1 MARLSCKVNGPGGS
15 PMNIRTKISLGFGV
29 VLALLLL
36 LGGYATTALLR
47 LDNTTRRIRQTNLY
61 SVEVGQVLLQAIDQL
76 ETQPAAPGGLP
87 LLRQALGRAA
97 GNVTEPGE
105 QAVIDS
111 LRQAT
116 AAYQQRV
123 RGGIEPGALAPYR
136 SYLRGLAHRL
146 VDLNVE
152 ALERKSQVADGR
164 AAESFR
170 IMLALAA
177 LAVVIT
183 LGLIIA
189 TAEAAAQPIE
199 ELTRALEHA
208 ARNNFESTI
217 PAAEYNELGRAGRA
231 FNRLLLELQ
240 RFRRSAL
247 TEIMTE
253 RNRLSGVVS
262 SLDEGLLLLDERG
275 VILMANPALCRLLGR
290 ADTELVGRRAQELA
304 PHHELLA
311 RLLHPVAASH
321 PDDEAGEPEAGAP
334 VPVPANEEAAPLITV
349 RISGYDTYYR
359 LSAHELRTFD
369 ESGQHVRPAG
379 QLLALRNVSEF
390 KKLDQLK
397 SNFLATVSHELK
409 TPLASIGLSLKLL
422 QHERTDAEERGR
434 LAQGIG
440 QETQRLQRM
449 VDELLTVAR
458 LDAGAGIQLSLRP
471 TSLAAVVQ
479 HATDTVRPQLDD
491 KRLQL
496 QVELPLDLPP
506 VRADEEKTT
515 WVLINLLSNAIRYSP
530 GEAPLHIRA
539 RLTPDG
545 RVQLSVQDCG
555 PGIAPEHHERIF
567 QRFHQ
572 SPEGEVRRGSTG
584 LGLSISREF
593 MAAQGGRLWVES
605 FPGCGSTFH
614 LTLPVGGEMVK

>member
-1 MARLSCKVNGPGGS
+1 
-15 PMNIRTKISLGFGV
+15 MNIRTKISLGFGV

-47 LDNTTRRIRQTNLY
+47 LDNTTRRIRQTNIY

-87 LLRQALGRAA
+87 LLRQALSRAA
-97 GNVTEPGE
+97 DNVTEPGE

-111 LRQAT
+111 LQLA
-116 AAYQQRV
+116 ADAYQQRV
-123 RGGIEPGALAPYR
+123 QNGETPIVLAPYR

-146 VDLNVE
+146 VDVNVD
-152 ALERKSQVADGR
+152 ALERKSLVADRR

-183 LGLIIA
+183 LGLIIGV
-189 TAEAAAQPIE
+189 AEAAAVPIE

-208 ARNNFESTI
+208 SKNNFESTI
-217 PAAEYNELGRAGRA
+217 PAGEYNELGRAGRA

-240 RFRRSAL
+240 KFRRTAL
-247 TEIMTE
+247 TEILTE
-253 RNRLSGVVS
+253 RTRLAGVVS

-275 VILMANPALCRLLGR
+275 VILLANPAICRLLGR
-290 ADTELVGRRAQELA
+290 ADTELVGRRATELA
-304 PHHELLA
+304 QTHELLA
-311 RLLHPVAASH
+311 RMLHPVRPAPQPVAGFA
-321 PDDEAGEPEAGAP
+321 DDEEERIRPAAP
-334 VPVPANEEAAPLITV
+334 DEAAPLLTV

-359 LSAHELRTFD
+359 LSAHDLHTFD
-369 ESGQHVRPAG
+369 ESGQHARPAG

-422 QHERTDAEERGR
+422 QHERTDAEERER
-434 LAQGIG
+434 LALGIG

-449 VDELLTVAR
+449 VGELLTVAR

-471 TSLAAVVQ
+471 TSLAAVVR
-479 HATDTVRPQLDD
+479 HATDTIRPQLDD

-496 QVELPLDLPP
+496 EIDLPADLPP
-506 VRADEEKTT
+506 VRADEEKTS

-530 GEAPLHIRA
+530 NEAPLRIHA
-539 RLTPDG
+539 RRTPDD
-545 RVQLSVQDCG
+545 RVQLSVQDQG
-555 PGIAPEHHERIF
+555 PGIAPEHHEQIF

-593 MAAQGGRLWVES
+593 MTAQGGRLWVES
-605 FPGCGSTFH
+605 YPGTGSTFH
-614 LTLPVGGEMVK
+614 LTLPTG

>member
-1 MARLSCKVNGPGGS
+1 
-15 PMNIRTKISLGFGV
+15 MNIRTKISLGFGV

-47 LDNTTRRIRQTNLY
+47 LDNTTRRIRQTNVY

-87 LLRQALGRAA
+87 LLRQALSRAA
-97 GNVTEPGE
+97 ANVTEPGE
-105 QAVIDS
+105 QTIIDS
-111 LRQAT
+111 LGQA
-116 AAYQQRV
+116 AATYQQRV
-123 RGGIEPGALAPYR
+123 QRGETPPALAPYR

-146 VDLNVE
+146 VDVNVD
-152 ALERKSQVADGR
+152 ALERKSQVADSR

-183 LGLIIA
+183 LGLIIGV
-189 TAEAAAQPIE
+189 AEAAAVPIE

-217 PAAEYNELGRAGRA
+217 PAGEYNELGRAGRA

-240 RFRRSAL
+240 KFRRTAL
-247 TEIMTE
+247 TEILTE
-253 RNRLSGVVS
+253 RTRLEGVVR

-275 VILMANPALCRLLGR
+275 VILLANPAICRLLGR
-290 ADTELVGRRAQELA
+290 ADTELVGRRATELA
-304 PHHELLA
+304 QAHPLLA
-311 RLLHPVAASH
+311 RMLHPVRPAPPLAAEGA
-321 PDDEAGEPEAGAP
+321 DDEEDRPA
-334 VPVPANEEAAPLITV
+334 VPAAEAAPLITV

-359 LSAHELRTFD
+359 LSVHDLHSFD
-369 ESGQHVRPAG
+369 ESGQHARPAG

-434 LAQGIG
+434 LALGIG

-449 VDELLTVAR
+449 VGELLTVAR

-471 TSLAAVVQ
+471 TSLAAVVR

-491 KRLQL
+491 KRLHL
-496 QVELPLDLPP
+496 EIELPADLPP

-530 GEAPLHIRA
+530 PAAPLRIHA
-539 RLTPDG
+539 RLTSDA
-545 RVQLSVQDCG
+545 RVQLSVLDQG
-555 PGIAPEHHERIF
+555 PGIAPEHHEQIF

-593 MAAQGGRLWVES
+593 MTAQGGRLWVES
-605 FPGCGSTFH
+605 YPGTGSTFH
-614 LTLPVGGEMVK
+614 FTLPTG

>member
-1 MARLSCKVNGPGGS
+1 
-15 PMNIRTKISLGFGV
+15 MNIRTKISLGFGV
-29 VLALLLL
+29 VLALLLV
-36 LGGYATTALLR
+36 LGAYATTALLR
-47 LDNTTRRIRQTNLY
+47 LDNTTRRIRQTNVY
-61 SVEVGQVLLQAIDQL
+61 SVEVGQVLLRAIDQL

-87 LLRQALGRAA
+87 LLGQALSRANA
-97 GNVTEPGE
+97 NVTEPGE

-111 LRQAT
+111 LAQAA

-123 RGGIEPGALAPYR
+123 KNGAVPAALAPYR

-146 VDLNVE
+146 VDLNVD
-152 ALERKSQVADGR
+152 ALEHKSRVADRR

-183 LGLIIA
+183 LGLIIG
-189 TAEAAAQPIE
+189 TAEAAAVPIE

-208 ARNNFESTI
+208 SKNNFESTI
-217 PAAEYNELGRAGRA
+217 PAGEYNELGRAGRA

-240 RFRRSAL
+240 KFRRTAL

-253 RNRLSGVVS
+253 RTRLEGVVS

-275 VILMANPALCRLLGR
+275 VILLANPAICRLLGR
-290 ADTELVGRRAQELA
+290 ADNELVGRPATELA
-304 PHHELLA
+304 RQHELLA
-311 RLLHPVAASH
+311 QMLRPLTPARQLVPEG
-321 PDDEAGEPEAGAP
+321 PDDEPNS
-334 VPVPANEEAAPLITV
+334 PATDEEAAPLITV
-349 RISGYDTYYR
+349 RISGYDSYYR
-359 LSAHELRTFD
+359 LSAHALRTFD
-369 ESGQHVRPAG
+369 ESGQHVRSAG

-422 QHERTDAEERGR
+422 QHERTDAEERQR

-449 VDELLTVAR
+449 VGELLTVAR

-471 TSLAAVVQ
+471 SSLAAVVQ
-479 HATDTVRPQLDD
+479 RAVDTVRPQLDD
-491 KRLQL
+491 KRLPL
-496 QVELPLDLPP
+496 RLELPPDLPP

-530 GEAPLHIRA
+530 SEAQLTIRA
-539 RLTPDG
+539 ELTADA
-545 RVQLSVQDCG
+545 RVRLSVQDCG

-593 MAAQGGRLWVES
+593 MAAQGGRLWLES

-614 LTLPVGGEMVK
+614 FTLPVA

>member
-1 MARLSCKVNGPGGS
+1 
-15 PMNIRTKISLGFGV
+15 MNIRTKISLGFGL
-29 VLALLLL
+29 VLALLLV

-47 LDNTTRRIRQTNLY
+47 LDNTTRRIRQTNVY
-61 SVEVGQVLLQAIDQL
+61 SVEVGQVLLRAIDQL

-87 LLRQALGRAA
+87 LLGQALRRAA
-97 GNVTEPGE
+97 DNVTEPGE

-111 LRQAT
+111 LAQAVQ
-116 AAYQQRV
+116 AYEQRV
-123 RGGIEPGALAPYR
+123 QAGAAPAALAPYR

-146 VDLNVE
+146 VDVNVD
-152 ALERKSQVADGR
+152 ALERKSQVADRR

-170 IMLALAA
+170 LMLALAA
-177 LAVVIT
+177 VAVVIT

-189 TAEAAAQPIE
+189 TAEAAAVPIE

-208 ARNNFESTI
+208 AKNNFESTI
-217 PAAEYNELGRAGRA
+217 PAGEYNELGRAGRA

-240 RFRRSAL
+240 KFRRTAL

-253 RNRLSGVVS
+253 RTRLEGVVS

-275 VILMANPALCRLLGR
+275 VILMANPAMCRLLGR
-290 ADTELVGRRAQELA
+290 ADTELVDRPAAELA
-304 PHHELLA
+304 RQHELLA
-311 RLLHPVAASH
+311 QMLRPVAVGA
-321 PDDEAGEPEAGAP
+321 DDAETVAAHQPE
-334 VPVPANEEAAPLITV
+334 EEAAPLLTV
-349 RISGYDTYYR
+349 RLSGYDSYYR

-369 ESGQHVRPAG
+369 ESGQHVRSAG

-422 QHERTDAEERGR
+422 QHERTDAEERQR

-449 VDELLTVAR
+449 VGELLTVAR
-458 LDAGAGIQLSLRP
+458 LEAGAGIQLSLRP

-479 HATDTVRPQLDD
+479 RATDTVGPQLAD

-496 QVELPLDLPP
+496 LVELPADLPP

-530 GEAPLHIRA
+530 NEAPLTIRA
-539 RLTPDG
+539 ALTPDG
-545 RVQLSVQDCG
+545 RAQLSVQDCG

-572 SPEGEVRRGSTG
+572 SPEGQVRRGSTG

-593 MAAQGGRLWVES
+593 LAAQGGRLWVDS
-605 FPGCGSTFH
+605 APGCGSTFH
-614 LTLPVGGEMVK
+614 FTLPAAV

>member
-1 MARLSCKVNGPGGS
+1 
-15 PMNIRTKISLGFGV
+15 MNIRTKISLGFGV
-29 VLALLLL
+29 VLALLLV

-47 LDNTTRRIRQTNLY
+47 LDNTTRRIRQTNVY
-61 SVEVGQVLLQAIDQL
+61 SVEVGQVLLSAIDQL

-87 LLRQALGRAA
+87 LLRQSLQRVAD
-97 GNVTEPGE
+97 NVTEPGE
-105 QAVIDS
+105 QTVIDS
-111 LRQAT
+111 LAQA
-116 AAYQQRV
+116 ADAYQQRV
-123 RGGIEPGALAPYR
+123 AAGIEPAALAPYR

-146 VDLNVE
+146 VDLNVA
-152 ALERKSQVADGR
+152 ALERKSQVADRR

-183 LGLIIA
+183 LGLIIGV
-189 TAEAAAQPIE
+189 AEAAAVPIE

-208 ARNNFESTI
+208 SKNNFESTI
-217 PAAEYNELGRAGRA
+217 PAGEYNELGRAGRA

-240 RFRRSAL
+240 KFRRTAL

-253 RNRLSGVVS
+253 RTRLEGVVS

-275 VILMANPALCRLLGR
+275 VILLANPAICRLLGR
-290 ADTELVGRRAQELA
+290 ADTELVGRRAAELA
-304 PHHELLA
+304 PRHELLA
-311 RLLHPVAASH
+311 RMLQPVAVVAGG
-321 PDDEAGEPEAGAP
+321 PDPDEADPDPGATAAADGET
-334 VPVPANEEAAPLITV
+334 APLITV

-369 ESGQHVRPAG
+369 ESGQHVRSAG

-422 QHERTDAEERGR
+422 QHERTDAEERQR

-449 VDELLTVAR
+449 VGELLTVAR

-479 HATDTVRPQLDD
+479 RAADTVRPQLDD

-496 QVELPLDLPP
+496 QLELPPDLPP

-530 GEAPLHIRA
+530 ADAPLHLRA
-539 RLTPDG
+539 RLTADA
-545 RVQLSVQDCG
+545 RVQVSVQDQG
-555 PGIAPEHHERIF
+555 PGIAPEHHEQIF

-572 SPEGEVRRGSTG
+572 SPEGQVRRGSTG

-593 MAAQGGRLWVES
+593 MTAQGGRLWVES
-605 FPGCGSTFH
+605 FPGTGSTFH
-614 LTLPVGGEMVK
+614 FTLPLA

>member
-1 MARLSCKVNGPGGS
+1 
-15 PMNIRTKISLGFGV
+15 MNIRTKISLGFAV

-47 LDNTTRRIRQTNLY
+47 LDNTTRRIRQTNVY
-61 SVEVGQVLLQAIDQL
+61 SVEVGQVLLSAIDQL
-76 ETQPAAPGGLP
+76 ETAPAAPGGLP
-87 LLRQALGRAA
+87 LLRQSLQRAA
-97 GNVTEPGE
+97 NNVTEPGE

-111 LRQAT
+111 LAEAT
-116 AAYQQRV
+116 DVYQQRV
-123 RGGIEPGALAPYR
+123 ESGLDPAALAPYR

-146 VDLNVE
+146 VDLNVD
-152 ALERKSQVADGR
+152 ALERKSQVADR
-164 AAESFR
+164 HAAESFR
-170 IMLALAA
+170 LMLALAA

-183 LGLIIA
+183 LGLIIGV
-189 TAEAAAQPIE
+189 AEAAAVPIE

-208 ARNNFESTI
+208 TKNNFESTI
-217 PAAEYNELGRAGRA
+217 PVGEYSELGRAGRA
-231 FNRLLLELQ
+231 FNRLMLELQ
-240 RFRRSAL
+240 KFRRTAL
-247 TEIMTE
+247 TEIITE
-253 RNRLSGVVS
+253 RTRLEGVVT
-262 SLDEGLLLLDERG
+262 SLDEGLLLLDEHG
-275 VILMANPALCRLLGR
+275 VILLANPAVCRLLNR
-290 ADTELVGRRAQELA
+290 ADTELVGRPAAELA
-304 PHHELLA
+304 RHHELLA
-311 RLLHPVAASH
+311 QLLKPVAVGA
-321 PDDEAGEPEAGAP
+321 DDADVAPAEGEP
-334 VPVPANEEAAPLITV
+334 EAAPLITV

-359 LSAHELRTFD
+359 LSVHDLRTFD

-422 QHERTDAEERGR
+422 QHERTDAEERQR

-449 VDELLTVAR
+449 VGELLTVAR

-471 TSLAAVVQ
+471 TSLSAVVQ
-479 HATDTVRPQLDD
+479 RAVDTVRPQLDD

-496 QVELPLDLPP
+496 QVELPANLPP

-530 GEAPLHIRA
+530 NEAPLHIRA
-539 RLTPDG
+539 QLTPDA
-545 RVQLSVQDCG
+545 RVQLSVQDQG

-572 SPEGEVRRGSTG
+572 SPEGQVRRGSTG

-593 MAAQGGRLWVES
+593 LSAQGGRLWVES
-605 FPGCGSTFH
+605 YPGTGSTFH
-614 LTLPVGGEMVK
+614 FTLPMV

>member
-1 MARLSCKVNGPGGS
+1 
-15 PMNIRTKISLGFGV
+15 MNIRTKISLGFGV
-29 VLALLLL
+29 VLALLLV
-36 LGGYATTALLR
+36 LGAYATTALLR

-61 SVEVGQVLLQAIDQL
+61 SVEVGQVLLRAIDQL

-87 LLRQALGRAA
+87 LLGQALSRAGA
-97 GNVTEPGE
+97 NVTEPGE

-111 LRQAT
+111 LAQAA

-123 RGGIEPGALAPYR
+123 QNGAVPAALAPYR

-152 ALERKSQVADGR
+152 ALERKSLVADRR

-189 TAEAAAQPIE
+189 TAEAAAVPIE

-208 ARNNFESTI
+208 SKNNFESTI
-217 PAAEYNELGRAGRA
+217 PAGEYNELGRAGRA

-240 RFRRSAL
+240 KFRRTAL

-253 RNRLSGVVS
+253 RTRLEGVVS

-275 VILMANPALCRLLGR
+275 VILLANPAICRLLGR
-290 ADTELVGRRAQELA
+290 ADTELVGRRATELA
-304 PHHELLA
+304 PAQELLA
-311 RLLHPVAASH
+311 RMLRPVAAAHAGRPES
-321 PDDEAGEPEAGAP
+321 DDAEAEAP
-334 VPVPANEEAAPLITV
+334 PAAAADGEAAPLITV
-349 RISGYDTYYR
+349 RISGYDQYYR

-422 QHERTDAEERGR
+422 QHERTDAEERQR

-449 VDELLTVAR
+449 VGELLTVAR

-471 TSLAAVVQ
+471 SSLAAVVQ
-479 HATDTVRPQLDD
+479 RAVDTVRPQLDD
-491 KRLQL
+491 KRLPL
-496 QVELPLDLPP
+496 RLELPPDLPP

-530 GEAPLHIRA
+530 SEAQLTIRGA
-539 RLTPDG
+539 LSADG
-545 RVQLSVQDCG
+545 RVQLSVEDCG

-614 LTLPVGGEMVK
+614 LTLPVV

>member
-1 MARLSCKVNGPGGS
+1 
-15 PMNIRTKISLGFGV
+15 MNIRTKISLGFAV

-36 LGGYATTALLR
+36 LGAYATTALLR
-47 LDNTTRRIRQTNLY
+47 LDNTTRHIRQSNLY
-61 SVEVGQVLLQAIDQL
+61 SVEVGQVLLSAIDQL
-76 ETQPAAPGGLP
+76 ETQPTAPGGLP
-87 LLRQALGRAA
+87 LLRQALSRAA

-111 LRQAT
+111 LRQAVDS
-116 AAYQQRV
+116 YQQRV
-123 RGGIEPGALAPYR
+123 QLGIVPAALAPYR

-146 VDLNVE
+146 VDLNVD
-152 ALERKSQVADGR
+152 ALEAKSLVADRR

-170 IMLALAA
+170 LTLALAA

-189 TAEAAAQPIE
+189 TGEAAAVPIE

-208 ARNNFESTI
+208 AKNNFESTI
-217 PAAEYNELGRAGRA
+217 PAGEYNELGRAGRA

-240 RFRRSAL
+240 RFRRTAL

-253 RNRLSGVVS
+253 RNRLEGVVS

-275 VILMANPALCRLLGR
+275 VILLANPAICRLLGR
-290 ADTELVGRRAQELA
+290 ADTELVGRPAAELA
-304 PHHELLA
+304 RQHELLA
-311 RLLHPVAASH
+311 QVLRPAAAVVAAA
-321 PDDEAGEPEAGAP
+321 DDAPAEAVGLRGEPGA
-334 VPVPANEEAAPLITV
+334 AEEEAAPLITV
-349 RISGYDTYYR
+349 RLSGYDTYYR

-369 ESGQHVRPAG
+369 ESGQHARPAG

-422 QHERTDAEERGR
+422 QHERTDAEERSR

-449 VDELLTVAR
+449 VGELLTVAR

-479 HATDTVRPQLDD
+479 RATDTLRPQLDD

-496 QVELPLDLPP
+496 LVELPADLPA

-530 GEAPLHIRA
+530 GEAPLTVRA
-539 RLTPDG
+539 ASDGAG
-545 RVQLSVQDCG
+545 RVRLSVQDCG

-593 MAAQGGRLWVES
+593 LAAQGGRLWVES
-605 FPGCGSTFH
+605 VPGAGSTFH
-614 LTLPVGGEMVK
+614 FTLPVA